1 MAQLRVCGQI
11 NWIFF
16 VLSPILWCPW
26 QQCLGII
33 IMISI
38 KISRFTCEGQV
49 GWYLSAAKA
58 AGYIYGAI
66 RVLLRSRLSTDNN
79 AHNPIILSCKN
90 TGRWKYHSV
99 MGQLDRSRVQSDR
112 REGSKPK
119 NPFPIS
125 FINLPFWRKIIFS
138 FLSKFWPHHKWV
150 ERIFSNPTLCNDEIL
165 LWNTGE
171 CLGVASGLTLMYW
184 LKTCE
189 PPREETISASVS
201 SYIASACSSKN

>member
-1 MAQLRVCGQI
+1 MAPMASVSRRHIEPPRRWTLLDLPCRRSLFWSCIVDTVDCAVESVAQLRVCGQI

-26 QQCLGII
+26 QQFLGII
-33 IMISI
+33 IMILI
-38 KISRFTCEGQV
+38 KISKFTCEGQV

-99 MGQLDRSRVQSDR
+99 MGQLDRSRVQSD
-112 REGSKPK
+112 
-119 NPFPIS
+119 F
-125 FINLPFWRKIIFS
+125 F
-138 FLSKFWPHHKWV
+138 
-150 ERIFSNPTLCNDEIL
+150 D
-165 LWNTGE
+165 
-171 CLGVASGLTLMYW
+171 
-184 LKTCE
+184 
-189 PPREETISASVS
+189 
-201 SYIASACSSKN
+201 